1 MRQAK
6 RSRQLLPLVIAIA
19 VGTGCSAGSKEGTA
33 AARPVAGTTGAADA
47 SGKTLA
53 ELFQGKSGV
62 TVTQVPG
69 GVKVRIRTAQ
79 HTDGPGGDP
88 LFVIDGLPIS
98 PPDGVLSIN
107 PNDVLKIE
115 ILKDDASTLIWG
127 QRAANGVVSITTKRK

>member
-1 MRQAK
+1 MWPAK
-6 RSRQLLPLVIAIA
+6 RSRQLFLLVVAIL
-19 VGTGCSAGSKEGTA
+19 VGAGCSGASQGGTRAAGPAASTSATA
-33 AARPVAGTTGAADA
+33 DGSSR
-47 SGKTLA
+47 TLA

-69 GVKVRIRTAQ
+69 GVKLRIRNAQ
-79 HTDGPGGDP
+79 NLDGSGGDP

-127 QRAANGVVSITTKRK
+127 QRAANGVVKITTKRK